1 MAMIT
6 MRELLEAG
14 VHFGHQTRRW
24 NPKMKPYIFIER
36 NGIHI
41 IDLQKTLLA
50 VDKARDA
57 IVRAAKAGDGVL
69 FVGTKKQA
77 QAVMGEEAK
86 RCGNYYVTE
95 RWLGGMLTNFQTIK
109 MSIRYLRSLERMRDD
124 GTFEKLSKKEVSRL
138 EKERSQLEKIFSG
151 IKEMNRLPGLMFV
164 VDTKKE
170 RIAVAEA
177 RRLNIP
183 VMGVVDTNCDPD
195 EVDYPIPG
203 NDDAIRSIRLFAR
216 YVGDTVMETKSA
228 GLPTPEPEYAASG
241 AAGPGAAGQ
250 HAAAHGA

>member
-1 MAMIT
+1 MAQIT

-24 NPKMKPYIFIER
+24 NPKMKRYIFLER

-41 IDLQKTLLA
+41 LDLTKTLQA
-50 VDKARDA
+50 VEKARDA
-57 IVRAAKAGDGVL
+57 VQRVIRNGDGIL

-77 QAVMGEEAK
+77 QAVMVEEAR
-86 RCGNYYVTE
+86 RCGQFYVTE

-138 EKERSQLEKIFSG
+138 DKERVQLDKVFSG
-151 IKEMNRLPGLMFV
+151 IRDMNRLPGLMFV
-164 VDTKKE
+164 VDTKLE
-170 RIAVAEA
+170 QIAVAEA
-177 RRLNIP
+177 RRLRIP
-183 VMGVVDTNCDPD
+183 VMGIVDTNCDPD
-195 EVDYPIPG
+195 EITYPIPG

-216 YVGDTVMETKSA
+216 FVADIANETR
-228 GLPTPEPEYAASG
+228 AASG
-241 AAGPGAAGQ
+241 TPAPDKSD
-250 HAAAHGA
+250 AAAAVEPRHATA

>member
-1 MAMIT
+1 MAQIT

-24 NPKMKPYIFIER
+24 NPKMKRFIFLER

-41 IDLQKTLLA
+41 LDLTKTLES
-50 VDKARDA
+50 VDKAREA
-57 IVRAAKAGDGVL
+57 VERVTRNGDGIL

-77 QAVMGEEAK
+77 QAVMQEEAR
-86 RCGNYYVTE
+86 RCGNFFVTE

-124 GTFEKLSKKEVSRL
+124 GTFEKLSKKEVARL
-138 EKERSQLEKIFSG
+138 EKERAQLEKIFSG
-151 IKEMNRLPGLMFV
+151 IRDMNRLPGLMFV
-164 VDTKKE
+164 VDTKLEK
-170 RIAVAEA
+170 IAVAEA

-183 VMGVVDTNCDPD
+183 VLGVVDTNCDPD
-195 EVDYPIPG
+195 EVTYPIPG

-216 YVGDTVMETKSA
+216 FVADTVRETR
-228 GLPTPEPEYAASG
+228 E
-241 AAGPGAAGQ
+241 AAGAPAQDKTETDEAVPAGN
-250 HAAAHGA
+250 

>member
-1 MAMIT
+1 MAQII

-24 NPKMKPYIFIER
+24 NPKMKRFIFLER

-41 IDLQKTLLA
+41 IDLTKTLQSVERAGEA
-50 VDKARDA
+50 VAR
-57 IVRAAKAGDGVL
+57 ITRNGDGIL

-77 QAVMGEEAK
+77 QAVMQEEAR
-86 RCGNYYVTE
+86 RCGNFFVTE

-138 EKERSQLEKIFSG
+138 EKERAQLEKIFSG
-151 IKEMNRLPGLMFV
+151 IRDMNRLPGLMFV
-164 VDTKKE
+164 VDTKLE

-177 RRLNIP
+177 RRLRIP

-195 EVDYPIPG
+195 EVNYPIPG

-216 YVGDTVMETKSA
+216 YVADTVLETRTSMGAPAPDKSESGEA
-228 GLPTPEPEYAASG
+228 VSAAN
-241 AAGPGAAGQ
+241 
-250 HAAAHGA
+250 

>member
-1 MAMIT
+1 MSIPT
-6 MRELLEAG
+6 IHELLEAG

-24 NPKMKPYIFIER
+24 NPRMKPYIFIER

-41 IDLQKTLLA
+41 LDLQKTLQSIQQ
-50 VDKARDA
+50 ARGV
-57 IVRAAKAGDGVL
+57 IHKVTKAGDSIL

-77 QAVMGEEAK
+77 QAVMTEEAL
-86 RCGNYYVTE
+86 RCGNFHVTE

-138 EKERSQLEKIFSG
+138 EKERQKLEKIFSG

-164 VDTKKE
+164 VDTRKE

-177 RRLNIP
+177 NRLGIP
-183 VMGVVDTNCDPD
+183 VLGVVDTNVDPT
-195 EVDYPIPG
+195 EITHAMPG

-216 YVGDTVMETKSA
+216 FVADSVIEAK
-228 GLPTPEPEYAASG
+228 
-241 AAGPGAAGQ
+241 AAGTSESRSSSAEQQEAAQ
-250 HAAAHGA
+250 PA